1 MLSQLVPFYVIGG
14 LLAVAVFLAALAA
27 EGRGSHILRIF
38 LSRDRREAIDALRE
52 EALSGDVP
60 REPNDLN
67 LVSQLGAAER
77 KYAEIDARR
86 ARQEA
91 HSTSAS

>member
-1 MLSQLVPFYVIGG
+1 MLSQMVPFYVIGG
-14 LLAVAVFLAALAA
+14 LTAVAVFVAALAA

-38 LSRDRREAIDALRE
+38 LSKDRREAIDTLRE

-67 LVSQLGAAER
+67 LVRHLGAAER
-77 KYAEIDARR
+77 RYTEMDARR
-86 ARQEA
+86 AREEA
-91 HSTSAS
+91 RSSSAS